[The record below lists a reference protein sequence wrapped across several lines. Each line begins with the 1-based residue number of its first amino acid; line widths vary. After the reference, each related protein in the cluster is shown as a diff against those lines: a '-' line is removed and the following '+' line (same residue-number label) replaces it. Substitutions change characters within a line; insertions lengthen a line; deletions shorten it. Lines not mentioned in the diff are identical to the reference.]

1 MKKFYYTFLLTQL
14 FLPVCTGLGYLM
26 HRPFVLAVPELTVT
40 VFGILAVYITYKLR
54 KLEPV
59 KGLLWC
65 LPSTILN
72 AVFLL
77 FHGIMGGISGFLCVV
92 CGWILMHKAARRWYW
107 WLCYGL
113 SALACAGLAL
123 ILPIWG
129 FVQMMRTDNVV
140 NTYPSPAGGYTAI
153 LTISDQ
159 GALGGATIVTVR
171 NEKKSIPIL
180 LGCFEDSTEVWRGEF
195 LYAQDMDLEWKSEDI
210 LNINGI
216 SYAVSG
222 ENIPLLAAVSQNLQ
236 ISILRGS
243 VLRSWETHGGFHG
256 DGETYTELSGRVIL
270 PDSENWHTLPAPPEF
285 WHLAFNCRDDN
296 DNCVIPRIS
305 EGNWYFYNRHPKNT
319 DPTAMEDHGSWNYT
333 LAVYDSVNQILYY
346 YELDT

>member
-14 FLPVCTGLGYLM
+14 FLPVCTGLGFLL
-26 HRPFVLAVPELTVT
+26 HRPFVLSMPELTVA
-40 VFGILAVYITYKLR
+40 VLGIITVYITTKLR
-54 KLEPV
+54 KLEPG

-123 ILPIWG
+123 IL
-129 FVQMMRTDNVV
+129 
-140 NTYPSPAGGYTAI
+140 
-153 LTISDQ
+153 
-159 GALGGATIVTVR
+159 
-171 NEKKSIPIL
+171 
-180 LGCFEDSTEVWRGEF
+180 
-195 LYAQDMDLEWKSEDI
+195 
-210 LNINGI
+210 
-216 SYAVSG
+216 
-222 ENIPLLAAVSQNLQ
+222 Q

-270 PDSENWHTLPAPPEF
+270 PDSENWHTLPAPPEI
-285 WHLAFNCRDDN
+285 WHLTSNCRDDS
-296 DNCVIPRIS
+296 DRQVIPEIS
-305 EGNWYFYNRHPKNT
+305 EGFCFFRNRTPKTT
-319 DPTAMEDHGSWNYT
+319 DSASLEKMACRNYI